1 VERFGKYARIIYPG
15 CNALVPCSENVI
27 GKLSLRVTQYN
38 VDIETRTKDNVFVT
52 ISLAVRVKV
61 AESADE
67 FPKPRAV
74 PKRKPKEKKEKKEKE
89 KEKKKDDQQHRRHS
103 EQVKLMD
110 SESESDNEIELI
122 HSKIEPDRIFT
133 TKKLNPDLIYKAYY
147 KLSDPISQIKTFIEQ
162 YFRFHGMEYTLDAMF
177 AAKDELVIELLNELN
192 EKVNTFGYIVY
203 DVLVKDISP
212 SVSVRNAMNDVVA
225 SEKAR
230 IAQTNRA
237 QAQKQAR
244 ILAAEAEA
252 KTRELEG
259 EGVAAA
265 RKAIIKGLKQS
276 VDDFQQDIPDAEARD
291 LLLTVLMTQYLDTL
305 KEAASKGKNN
315 FIFPANPTGQ
325 MGSSVEEQMR
335 SALLTTLPPDHH

>member
-1 VERFGKYARIIYPG
+1 
-15 CNALVPCSENVI
+15 
-27 GKLSLRVTQYN
+27 
-38 VDIETRTKDNVFVT
+38 
-52 ISLAVRVKV
+52 
-61 AESADE
+61 
-67 FPKPRAV
+67 V
-74 PKRKPKEKKEKKEKE
+74 PKRALRRPKKEKPQDDKRSRSNSEK
-89 KEKKKDDQQHRRHS
+89 
-103 EQVKLMD
+103 VKLMD
-110 SESESDNEIELI
+110 EAGSDSDKELDLI
-122 HSKIEPDRIFT
+122 YAKIEPDPIVNS
-133 TKKLNPDLIYKAYY
+133 KHPNQALIYKAYY

-212 SVSVRNAMNDVVA
+212 SAAVRHAMNEVVA

-230 IAQTNRA
+230 IAATNRA

-259 EGVAAA
+259 EGVALA

-276 VDDFQQDIPDAEARD
+276 VDDFQKDIPDAEARD
-291 LLLTVLMTQYLDTL
+291 LLVTVMMTQYLDTL
-305 KEAASKGKNN
+305 KEAASKGRNN
-315 FIFPANPTGQ
+315 FILPSNPTQGGI
-325 MGSSVEEQMR
+325 MEEQMR
-335 SALLTTLPPDHH
+335 SAMLSATMEHN